1 MPTAAKLVAG
11 LVFGFVAFVA
21 AHLYALSLPDGAT
34 SGVLRQVSAVVG
46 VLCGWFVMG
55 PFAKRARGQIDA
67 MGAGVR
73 TSLTMLI
80 VVVLTFAIVEML
92 DRAIKGRFKTPM
104 DAVLSIFEQ
113 GLRLIG
119 SVAQPD
125 ILAVLLLGGLVG
137 GSVSRWAGR
146 RWP

>member
-11 LVFGFVAFVA
+11 LVFGFVAFLA
-21 AHLYALSLPDGAT
+21 AHFYALSLPGGAS

-55 PFAKRARGQIDA
+55 PFAKRARGPVDA

-80 VVVLTFAIVEML
+80 FVLLIFAIVDMM
-92 DRAIKGRFKTPM
+92 DRAFKGRFKTPL
-104 DAVLSIFEQ
+104 DAILSIFEQ
-113 GLRLIG
+113 SMRLIVP
-119 SVAQPD
+119 VAQPG
-125 ILAVLLLGGLVG
+125 ILGVLLLGGLAG
-137 GSVSRWAGR
+137 GAMAHWAGR